1 MVLKLKEICISFIAR
16 HFDVVPNFDSKLL
29 HSVHKEAIIEQL
41 GNHDLFNY
49 ANKFRNCNTSSD
61 SEHFRYQQTIVRNF
75 FDSRMDSLKFNNCVQ
90 LNDSFLRLIA
100 ATPSFS
106 VRSATFIRCHQVT
119 GEVNKYFELNLNS
132 T

>member
-16 HFDVVPNFDSKLL
+16 HFDAMPNFDSKLL

-49 ANKFRNCNTSSD
+49 ANKFRDCTASA
-61 SEHFRYQQTIVRNF
+61 SEQFRYQQTIVRYF

-90 LNDSFLRLIA
+90 LNDSFLKLIA

-106 VRSATFIRCHQVT
+106 VRSATFIRCHQLT
-119 GEVNKYFELNLNS
+119 GE
-132 T
+132 